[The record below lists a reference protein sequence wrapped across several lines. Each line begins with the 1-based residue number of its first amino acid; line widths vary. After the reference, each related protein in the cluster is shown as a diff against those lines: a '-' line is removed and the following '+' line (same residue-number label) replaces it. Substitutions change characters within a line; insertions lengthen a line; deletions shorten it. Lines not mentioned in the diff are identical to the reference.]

1 LPHEAASAAGYGA
14 AFGRP
19 ELNMQVHTTPKLYPP
34 MALLWT
40 GPMPYQCLTTAPSTV
55 RADCSLS
62 RDELRSIVSEMV
74 D

>member
-1 LPHEAASAAGYGA
+1 
-14 AFGRP
+14 
-19 ELNMQVHTTPKLYPP
+19 MQVQTTPKLYPP

-40 GPMPYQCLTTAPSTV
+40 GPMPYQCLGTATSTV
-55 RADCSLS
+55 RVNSSLS